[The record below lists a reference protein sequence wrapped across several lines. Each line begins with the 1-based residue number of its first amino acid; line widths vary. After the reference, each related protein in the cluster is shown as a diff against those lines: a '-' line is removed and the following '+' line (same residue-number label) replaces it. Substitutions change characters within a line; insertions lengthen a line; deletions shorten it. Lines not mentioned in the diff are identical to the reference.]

1 MSVDIKV
8 SVICASFNQEKYIRK
23 ALDGLVM
30 QRTNFP
36 FEILVHDDASKDNT
50 GNIIREYAEKYPN
63 LIRAFIREEN
73 QFSQG
78 KDIIYHF
85 LLPRTRGEFI
95 ALCEGDDFWTDP
107 YKLQKQYDAMMAHP
121 ECSMILHK
129 VQGISENE
137 KNNICTFPEKSLK
150 EGIVKSSDVIHRMLQ
165 YNEWIFHTTAYMI
178 RKNNLLKANEKQFDF
193 YLHPMYGDQAVIFLS
208 AMYGDFYYIDS
219 IMSCY
224 RMGAI
229 GSTVK
234 KDKNQTQRGKRC
246 ERQIRALLSFDKESN
261 GIFHED
267 IVFAL
272 NRQKF
277 ILAETRQNY
286 RYMLQKDMKIYFDEL
301 PLNAKI
307 HVRIAA
313 LFPVFDKVYYGL
325 RKKIKGF

>member
-30 QRTNFP
+30 QKTDFP
-36 FEILVHDDASKDNT
+36 FEILVHDDASIDNT
-50 GNIIREYAEKYPN
+50 GNIIREYEEKYPD
-63 LIRAFIREEN
+63 LIKAFIREEN

-78 KDIIYHF
+78 KDIINQF
-85 LLPRTRGEFI
+85 LLPRTQGELI

-121 ECSMILHK
+121 ECSMVLHK
-129 VQGISENE
+129 VQGISEDE
-137 KNNICTFPEKSLK
+137 KNKIRTFPDKSLP
-150 EGIVKSSDVIHRMLQ
+150 EGIIQSSDVISRMLR
-165 YNEWIFHTTAYMI
+165 YNEWIFHTTSYMI
-178 RKNNLLKANEKQFDF
+178 RKKNLLEAYEKQFDF
-193 YLHPMYGDQAVIFLS
+193 YLHPMYGDQAAILLS
-208 AMYGDFYYIDS
+208 AMYGNFYYIDS

-234 KDKNQTQRGKRC
+234 KDKNQIQRGKRC
-246 ERQIRALLSFDKESN
+246 ERQIRALQSFDKESN
-261 GIFHED
+261 GMFHED

-277 ILAETRQNY
+277 ILAETRRDY
-286 RYMLQKDMKIYFDEL
+286 RYMLQKNMKIYFDEF

-307 HVRIAA
+307 HVWISA

-325 RKKIKGF
+325 RKKINGF